1 MAYWN
6 NLKKRVPSSSPPDP
20 GVARGTGESFADGPA
35 TLRRDRIAF
44 AALHHRDFRMY
55 FIASMLAMMADN
67 IEHVISYWVLFQ
79 KFHSPILGGFAV
91 ISHWTPFLL
100 FSFHAGA
107 LADRFDCR
115 GIIQVGQVMFVVV
128 SLAWGIFFLTDTIQ
142 LWHAAFLLIVHGL
155 AGVLWEPPAL
165 LILHDMVGSE
175 HLESAVRLNA
185 MSRYLGMVLGPVVG
199 GVLLLVL
206 GPPSG
211 LFVNALIYLPMILW
225 SLIVPY
231 TGHTWDAEH
240 QRKPVGMKLRDA
252 LEALREVSGNR
263 VIFSMVLL
271 SGAGAFFIGTAFQAH
286 MPEYAHD
293 LSTGDEGFAY
303 SALLT
308 ANAAGAVIGG
318 LLLEMGEVLQLR
330 ARTAIVC
337 AILFSIAMGWFG
349 LTTNYPLAL
358 ALLLVAGIFN
368 LAFVTMAQT
377 LVQLLAPVRLRGRLI
392 GVFATANLGLRA
404 FSGVTVGVLGAWIGI
419 HWSLA
424 LSAVALLVVTVALLA
439 YTVSGRPD

>member
-1 MAYWN
+1 
-6 NLKKRVPSSSPPDP
+6 
-20 GVARGTGESFADGPA
+20 
-35 TLRRDRIAF
+35 
-44 AALHHRDFRMY
+44 
-55 FIASMLAMMADN
+55 
-67 IEHVISYWVLFQ
+67 
-79 KFHSPILGGFAV
+79 
-91 ISHWTPFLL
+91 
-100 FSFHAGA
+100 
-107 LADRFDCR
+107 
-115 GIIQVGQVMFVVV
+115 MFVVV
-128 SLAWGIFFLTDTIQ
+128 SLAWGIFFMTGTIQ
-142 LWHAAFLLIVHGL
+142 VWHAAFLLIVHGL